1 MRERFWERFSLQELD
16 DEEWEALCDGCGL
29 CCLLKLEDE
38 ESGDVA
44 TLNVACQLLDID
56 TCRCSDYENRFEH
69 VPGCTKLT
77 RDNLAAFHWLPVSC
91 AYRRL
96 AEGRKLAAWHPLIA
110 GDARR
115 MHRKQKSVR
124 HFAVSECEVA
134 DEALEDHIID
144 IIPCQ

>member
-1 MRERFWERFSLQELD
+1 
-16 DEEWEALCDGCGL
+16 
-29 CCLLKLEDE
+29 
-38 ESGDVA
+38 
-44 TLNVACQLLDID
+44 
-56 TCRCSDYENRFEH
+56 
-69 VPGCTKLT
+69 
-77 RDNLAAFHWLPVSC
+77 
-91 AYRRL
+91 L
-96 AEGRKLAAWHPLIA
+96 AEGRKLAAWHPLNA